1 MRRYKLFWLLALMTG
16 ISLLLIGVV
25 FPLILLLVSAPKS
38 SIGIIGGADIPT
50 AKFVLQLLFAKFQVP
65 IILGLTFIVMSTFC
79 LMFRRTICKHCSIKT
94 TLLSLGISCS
104 CSMGYTG
111 FLNWYFIVLFHEMSR
126 HPIRY
131 PGSIAMGIVAL
142 ISFLIFTIWYCIAK
156 KKKVTILGVLIDV
169 ATILLTFTWFSVL
182 WTGVIN
188 IFERL
193 QF

>member
-1 MRRYKLFWLLALMTG
+1 MRRYKLFWLLALISG

-25 FPLILLLVSAPKS
+25 LPLILLHVSAPKS

-50 AKFVLQLLFAKFQVP
+50 AKLVLQLLFAEYQVP
-65 IILGLTFIVMSTFC
+65 MILGLTLIVMSIFC
-79 LMFRRTICKHCSIKT
+79 LVFRRTVCKHCSIKT

-131 PGSIAMGIVAL
+131 PGSIAMAIVAL
-142 ISFLIFTIWYCIAK
+142 ISFLVFTIWYCIVK
-156 KKKVTILGVLIDV
+156 KKNVTALGVFIDI
-169 ATILLTFTWFSVL
+169 ATVLFTFTWFSVL
-182 WTGVIN
+182 WTGIIN

-193 QF
+193 HF